1 MNGGRILRGDR
12 SDDEPELGVIFDVV
26 FEDGLLF
33 FELSNP
39 APLPATK
46 VVTTFRKPVIAPDGV
61 TDLSRLNL
69 FTKTEFLPPGK
80 VIRVFVDSVSSY
92 FARRQ
97 PNFVHVELTWRQG
110 RAARSTKISHDV
122 RIYRDLPYIVGRGDS
137 ARRGIPLT
145 DQLD

>member
-69 FTKTEFLPPGK
+69 FTKTEFLP
-80 VIRVFVDSVSSY
+80 
-92 FARRQ
+92 
-97 PNFVHVELTWRQG
+97 
-110 RAARSTKISHDV
+110 HDV
-122 RIYRDLPYIVGRGDS
+122 RVYRDLPYIVGRGDS

>member
-1 MNGGRILRGDR
+1 MNGGRILRADR
-12 SDDEPELGVIFDVV
+12 QDDEPGLGVIFDVV

-33 FELSNP
+33 FELSNR
-39 APLPATK
+39 APVPVTK
-46 VVTTFRKPVIAPDGV
+46 VVTAFRKPVIAPDGV

-69 FTKTEFLPPGK
+69 FTKTEFLAPGK
-80 VIRVFVDSVSSY
+80 AIRAFVDSVSSY

-110 RAARSTKISHDV
+110 RDARSAKISHDI

-145 DQLD
+145 DQIN